1 MVGCY
6 SFDCQLVGHTVFSGC
21 LVVCWQF
28 ADCYWLN
35 GSWLQ
40 SWSRVMVHMA
50 FFDNFIIPSPLPHTM
65 LDQCTQS
72 VPLEATSYG
81 GRGGG
86 DQVLEVTCFHHQTRG
101 DDVNIANLQG
111 VPHIAFDQDFI
122 RILSGTFSWLIVSLL
137 ACMVCCLVWFVCQ
150 LVGCVHWMVRWLH
163 AWQFA
168 VLAVWLLASQL
179 VRLVDCLYTNTCLCG
194 WLFDWF
200 MYYIRLLIQ
209 FHCSAWLDKS
219 CAPL

>member
-1 MVGCY
+1 M
-6 SFDCQLVGHTVFSGC
+6 LT
-21 LVVCWQF
+21 VCWLLLVE
-28 ADCYWLN
+28 WL
-35 GSWLQ
+35 L
-40 SWSRVMVHMA
+40 
-50 FFDNFIIPSPLPHTM
+50 
-65 LDQCTQS
+65 
-72 VPLEATSYG
+72 ATILVKSYG
-81 GRGGG
+81 THGLFWQFHHSFPPPPYNVGSVHSKCPPWSNIIWGEGGG
-86 DQVLEVTCFHHQTRG
+86 DHVLEVTRFIHQTRG